1 MSGPKHLWSG
11 NWERESE
18 SAAEQR
24 PPRLPLVEP
33 AQPQAPEEPEPR
45 EPRNRRGMIRY
56 AWAGAAFLLVLVVGV
71 ALAVTL
77 GGSNKPRRHTS
88 STPARITTPTTPTA
102 NPSGGAALQQRS
114 SAPAGSGPTATW
126 LGMEIVTGPNG
137 AVVNSLKLGSVADQV
152 GFEPGDVIASV
163 DGHQIGTVPELARAT
178 AGQTTG
184 SIVRIQVLRGSSFV
198 EIASVPMT
206 DRPTIHR

>member
-18 SAAEQR
+18 SAAELS
-24 PPRLPLVEP
+24 PPRLPLAEP
-33 AQPQAPEEPEPR
+33 EQPPAPERPEPR
-45 EPRNRRGMIRY
+45 ERRNRHGMVRY

-77 GGSNKPRRHTS
+77 GGSNKPRRHAA
-88 STPARITTPTTPTA
+88 STPARVTTPTATTA

-114 SAPAGSGPTATW
+114 STPAGTGPTANW

-137 AVVNSLKLGSVADQV
+137 AVVSSLKLGSAADQA

-163 DGHQIGTVPELARAT
+163 DGHQIGSVPELARAT
-178 AGQTTG
+178 AAQRTG
-184 SIVRIQVLRGSSFV
+184 SNVSIEVLRNSSFV
-198 EIASVPMT
+198 LLASVPMT
-206 DRPTIHR
+206 GRPTIHR